1 MNSENIAL
9 DDLAALAGFGRR
21 TVRYYI
27 QIGLLP
33 RPEGGGRAAHYTGEH
48 LAVLLKIKKLTGA
61 GVSLER
67 IGELLQSGGEP
78 PVPPR
83 HWQAGAV
90 EVRSHIH
97 VAPGVEIQVSP
108 EESGFSPEQIRAFVR
123 EVMAV
128 AAKKFAAQKPSAC
141 RAARRVSATARP
153 PR

>member
-1 MNSENIAL
+1 MNSEHLTL
-9 DDLAALAGFGRR
+9 DDLATLAGFGRR

-48 LAVLLKIKKLTGA
+48 LAALLQIKKLADA

-67 IGELLQSGGEP
+67 IRELLQSGGEP

-83 HWQAGAV
+83 RCQAGTV
-90 EVRSHIH
+90 EVRSHLH
-97 VAPGVEIQVSP
+97 VAPGVEIQISP

-123 EVMAV
+123 EVMAIV
-128 AAKKFAAQKPSAC
+128 AKKFSTQKPSAC
-141 RAARRVSATARP
+141 RAGHRGSATAKSP
-153 PR
+153 Q